1 MNLSPIFWSLLSL
14 WIGLTSPKKEP
25 QTTDYQTVTIMSPDS
40 LYYRRMWKS
49 VDSLLQK
56 GFEKQAL
63 VKITE
68 IYKRAAATQNHPQ
81 LVKAFI
87 HEITLRSTTEEN
99 EPNLYKAL
107 REEAEKQPTPARQV
121 LRHLLAKSYVDYYN
135 NNRWRMED
143 RTATTDE
150 ADKDNPEMWS
160 KRQLLAEAHRL
171 YLASLEDAPA
181 LQKIGIEA
189 WRELFSS
196 SLNPS
201 KDKLKDSPNRRYR
214 PTLYDYLAHA
224 AVDYLISS
232 ESIYEKIVQPF
243 EINSADFFAPLAQ
256 FEKQT
261 LTTKDSA
268 NTQLSAMRILQQL
281 AAFHRQNNRMDALAD
296 LDLKRLDLV
305 NRQATFSDKDK
316 IYEQALAEAEKTY
329 ANTPVAADFAYE
341 QAVLYRERGQKFNR
355 LMPDDPNRFLLKK
368 AIEIAE
374 NAIKK
379 YPQTQGAN
387 NCQQLIQR
395 LKEDNFSVK
404 AEAVNTAQQ
413 PFRLLLTYQN
423 LRQVWCKAVP
433 VTEDERLQMEDWN
446 TREQTLQRLFAKQGV
461 SWNVALPSDDGDM
474 QNHATEIAAPALS
487 FGVHLIIIANN
498 PQFEKND
505 QGKKV
510 AYNVLTISNMA
521 FMERRREGFREYFLA
536 DRTSG
541 APIANASVEVMMRQ
555 YNSRN
560 GRYDNTPYQ
569 TLKTDAEGMVRIAET
584 TETKPANAYYSYVN
598 FVVNFIHPNGKDR
611 LSNASQGTIQFNRS
625 DREQQEQ
632 VRTDAHFFTDRS
644 IYRPGQTIY
653 YKIIV
658 TQVLKGVRRV
668 AANAGTIPVFLFDA
682 NGQEIAKQQITINEF
697 GSGSGSFL
705 APTSGLNG
713 QMRLVA
719 FENSHYF
726 RVEDYKRPK
735 FEVKMDAI
743 AAAIRLGDEVEA
755 TGFAKAYSGAAI
767 DGATVS
773 YRVSRKPYHRFRPW
787 WWYWYPQ
794 DETPTE
800 IAKGTLQT
808 DAAGKFSI
816 KFPAL
821 PDNTTA
827 RNLQPLFDFEISV
840 DVTDINGETQSTTKN
855 IFIGYNAI
863 SLNADISE
871 KIALEKGSEKVKIA
885 ALNAEQQNVPTQG
898 TAKLI
903 KLKAPNRIFRE
914 RLWEQPDLFAI
925 SKEEFY
931 KQFPNDP
938 YAAEHLM
945 PNWEA
950 EKTIGTYNF
959 DTQQQPEISL
969 PVGEAGAYL
978 LEISAKDPFGSAV
991 SSRNYFT
998 VYAEKGGQLPYPTP
1012 LWEAALPSAKGN
1024 SGAVEPSDAARWQIG
1039 SSFTDAYIRYET
1051 EAVNE
1056 IVSSNIL
1063 KISNQTQIQAF
1074 AIEERHRGNIAMRAT
1089 MIRNGRF
1096 YQVSRL
1102 VQVPH
1107 TNKQLNIR
1115 FETFR
1120 NKLLPGEK
1128 EEWRLKIS
1136 NKDNTADR
1144 AIAEMVATLYDAS
1157 LDVFGAHSFDF
1168 PSPPSFGINYNWRG
1182 LTFDNQSFS
1191 LIGRNPYTGNLQQR
1205 YYDQLLMLANGFG
1218 GNNYYMYNRLYSKR
1232 AMARAEMGEPQ
1243 LVMATSAAVMEE
1255 DAAGQEL
1262 LEETAVTS
1270 LAEEKQSDKKFVEQ
1284 PKVRTNFNE
1293 TAFFYP
1299 HLQTD
1304 EEGNLIIRFTLP
1316 ESLTRWKMLGFAHK
1330 KDMRYGFVENELVAQ
1345 KDLMVVPNPPRFFR
1359 ERDEMIFAAKI
1370 TNLSDKELTG
1380 EAQIRFFDAIT
1391 MQPIDV
1397 QMYPRMVEAMSPQA
1411 IAEARSKKSF
1421 TVAKGQS
1428 TAVNWAIQIPDG
1440 TAQAITYRIT
1450 AQAGNFSDGEEMTLP
1465 VLTDRMLLTETL
1477 PLPVRGGQSKTFELK
1492 KLTANSSQSLRH
1504 QSLTLEFTNNPAWYA
1519 LQALPYLMEYPHE
1532 CAEQTFSRFY
1542 ANSIATHVVHSSPQI
1557 KAVFDAWQQQS
1568 GGSALAS
1575 NLQKNEELKYL
1586 LLQETPWV
1594 RQALNEADR
1603 KRTVAV
1609 LFDLMRMTRELESA
1623 ITKLEKM
1630 QYASGGFPWFE
1641 GMPESQWVTQ
1651 HIVAGMGHLNQLG
1664 VLTVRPDAAAANT
1677 KPAYSAPIDA
1687 GRTWA
1692 MLQRAVNFLDQKIF
1706 EEYQNLKKLEKEG
1719 KIKLADMHISYAH
1732 YHYLYMRSFF
1742 RDIEPMPNYKI
1753 AIQYYTEQAEK
1764 YWLKTG
1770 LYTQGMAALALH
1782 RTGKEAVAKTI
1793 VQSLKERAINNE
1805 EMGMYWKANRS
1816 YWWYELPIETQAL
1829 MVEVFSEVAKDSK
1842 TVDDLKVWLLKQ
1854 KQTQDWKTTKATAEA
1869 VYALLLQ
1876 GDNWLA
1882 ENDMADISVGSQKIN
1897 PAKMD
1902 DVKVEAGTGYF
1913 QVKWNRGEIKPEM
1926 GKVTVSKPGKGVAW
1940 GGLYWQY
1947 FEDLDKITPAETPLK
1962 LRKQLYIER
1971 VTDKGLVLEPVTEQ
1985 TPVKI
1990 GDKVKVRIELQTDRA
2005 MEYVH
2010 LKDMRAA
2017 GFEPLNTLS
2026 GYRWQGGLG
2035 YYESTRDAA
2044 TNFFFGWLPQGTHVF
2059 EYALR
2064 ATQAG
2069 NFSNGVATIQC
2080 MYAPEFT
2087 SHSAGIRVQIVE

>member
-1 MNLSPIFWSLLSL
+1 MHFLPFFWSIMSL
-14 WIGLTSPKKEP
+14 WLGLASP
-25 QTTDYQTVTIMSPDS
+25 QTYQQTSDPQLVTNMPPDS

-56 GFEKQAL
+56 SLEKQAL
-63 VKITE
+63 VKVTE
-68 IYKRAAATQNHPQ
+68 IYKRAAAEKNYPQ
-81 LVKAFI
+81 QIKAFVQQI
-87 HEITLRSTTEEN
+87 NLRSTTEE
-99 EPNLYKAL
+99 EEQNLFKAL
-107 REEAEKQPTPARQV
+107 QEETERQPAPAKQV
-121 LRHLLAKSYVDYYN
+121 LRYFLAKSYADYLSN
-135 NNRWRMED
+135 NSWRMED
-143 RTATTDE
+143 RTATADE
-150 ADKDNPEMWS
+150 DRSDNPETWS
-160 KRQLLAEAHRL
+160 KRKLLSEIHRL

-181 LQKIGIEA
+181 LQKIRIEE
-189 WRELFSS
+189 WRELFSARI
-196 SLNPS
+196 NPNKNELEGS
-201 KDKLKDSPNRRYR
+201 RNRRYR
-214 PTLYDYLAHA
+214 PTLYDFLAHA
-224 AVDYLISS
+224 AVDYLINS
-232 ESIYEKIVQPF
+232 ESIYEKVARPF
-243 EINSADFFAPLAQ
+243 EINSAEFFAPLPD
-256 FEKQT
+256 FEK
-261 LTTKDSA
+261 LTFNTPDSA
-268 NTQLSAMRILQQL
+268 NTQLAAVRILQQL
-281 AAFHRQNNRMDALAD
+281 AAFHRLAGNTDALAD
-296 LDLKRLDLV
+296 LDLKRLDLMH
-305 NRQATFSDKDK
+305 RQATFADKDNV
-316 IYEQALAEAEKTY
+316 YEQALAAAEKTY
-329 ANTPVAADFAYE
+329 AGTPVAADFAYE

-355 LMPDDPNRFLLKK
+355 LMPDDPNRFMLKK
-368 AIEIAE
+368 SLEIAE
-374 NAIKK
+374 AAVQK
-379 YPQTQGAN
+379 YPKTQGAN

-395 LKEDNFSVK
+395 LKMSSFSVK
-404 AEAVNTAQQ
+404 AEAVNAAQQ
-413 PFRLLLTYQN
+413 PFRLLLTHQN
-423 LRQVWCKAVP
+423 LPQVWCKAVP
-433 VTEDERLQMEDWN
+433 LTDEDIQQIKNWN
-446 TREQTLQRLFAKQGV
+446 TRDVALRKLFAAQGIT
-461 SWNVALPSDDGDM
+461 WNVALPSDGGDM
-474 QNHATEIAAPALS
+474 QSHATEIAAPALNW
-487 FGVHLIIIANN
+487 GKYLLIVADNQRFANS
-498 PQFEKND
+498 EK
-505 QGKKV
+505 GEKV
-510 AYNVLTISNMA
+510 AYGVLTISDMA
-521 FMERRREGFREYFLA
+521 FMERRHNGLMEYFLA
-536 DRTSG
+536 DRNTG
-541 APIANASVEVMMRQ
+541 APIARAKVEVALRQ
-555 YNSRN
+555 YNYRNSRYE
-560 GRYDNTPYQ
+560 RSPYQ
-569 TLKTDAEGMVRIAET
+569 TLTTDAEGMVRIAERP
-584 TETKPANAYYSYVN
+584 ETKPANMQQGYAN
-598 FVVNFIHPNGKDR
+598 FSVTFIHPNGKDR
-611 LSNASQGTIQFNRS
+611 LSNATEGTIVFNTYGGS
-625 DREQQEQ
+625 PEEKLQ
-632 VRTDAHFFTDRS
+632 THAHFFTDRN

-653 YKIIV
+653 YKVIL
-658 TQVLKGVRRV
+658 TQKQNGERRPLSNADKITV
-668 AANAGTIPVFLFDA
+668 ALFDA
-682 NGQEIAKQQITINEF
+682 NGQQVAQQEVAINEF
-697 GSGSGSFL
+697 GSGSGSFV
-705 APTSGLNG
+705 APTGGLNG
-713 QMRLVA
+713 EMRLVA
-719 FENSHYF
+719 LGNAYYF

-735 FEVKMDAI
+735 FEVKMDAV
-743 AAAIRLGDEVEA
+743 AKAVRLGDEVEA
-755 TGFAKAYSGAAI
+755 TGFAQAYSGAAV
-767 DGATVS
+767 DRAKVN
-773 YRVSRKPYHRFRPW
+773 YRVVRKPYNRFRPW
-787 WWYWYPQ
+787 WWYWYQQ

-821 PDNTTA
+821 PDNATA

-871 KIALEKGSEKVKIA
+871 KIALEKGSEKVKIS
-885 ALNAEQQNVPTQG
+885 ALNAEQQNVATQG

-914 RLWEQPDLFAI
+914 RLWEQPDLFAM
-925 SKEEFY
+925 SREEFY

-950 EKTIGTYNF
+950 EKTIGTFHF
-959 DTQQQPEISL
+959 DTEKQPEISL
-969 PVGEAGAYL
+969 PLAGIGAYL
-978 LEISAKDPFGSAV
+978 LEISAKDPFGSEV
-991 SSRNYFT
+991 SSRRYFT
-998 VYAEKGGQLPYPTP
+998 VYAEKSGQLPYPVA
-1012 LWEAALPSAKGN
+1012 LWEAALPSAKGS

-1039 SSFTDAYIRYET
+1039 SSFSGAYIRYET
-1051 EAVNE
+1051 EAMNE
-1056 IVSSNIL
+1056 LASSNAL
-1063 KISNQTQIQAF
+1063 KISNQAQIQTF
-1074 AIEERHRGNIAMRAT
+1074 AVEERHRGNVAMRAV

-1136 NKDNTADR
+1136 NKDGTADR

-1157 LDVFGAHSFDF
+1157 LDAFGAHSFDF
-1168 PSPPSFGINYNWRG
+1168 PAPPTFGIAYNWRG
-1182 LTFDNQSFS
+1182 QTFGSQSFNQTGS
-1191 LIGRNPYTGNLQQR
+1191 NPYTGNLQYR
-1205 YYDQLLMLANGFG
+1205 YYDALQMLATGIG
-1218 GNNYYMYNRLYSKR
+1218 GMGGYYQRSRILYSKR
-1232 AMARAEMGEPQ
+1232 AVRAEQSDYEISMVSP
-1243 LVMATSAAVMEE
+1243 MEE
-1255 DAAGQEL
+1255 MADDAP
-1262 LEETAVTS
+1262 EENMV
-1270 LAEEKQSDKKFVEQ
+1270 AETVATGSTEDKKPEKKSVEQ

-1304 EEGNLIIRFTLP
+1304 AEGNLIIRFTLP

-1359 ERDEMIFAAKI
+1359 ERDEMVFAAKI

-1411 IAEARSKKSF
+1411 IAEARSKKPF

-1428 TAVNWAIQIPDG
+1428 TAVSWTIQIPDG
-1440 TAQAITYRIT
+1440 TVQAITYRIT

-1477 PLPVRGGQSKTFELK
+1477 PLPVRGGQTKTFELK
-1492 KLTANSSQSLRH
+1492 KLTDSRSQSLRH

-1542 ANSIATHVVHSSPQI
+1542 ANSIATHVVNSSPQI
-1557 KAVFDAWQQQS
+1557 KAVFDTWQQQN

-1609 LFDLMRMTRELESA
+1609 LFDLMRMSRELEA
-1623 ITKLEKM
+1623 ALTKLEKM
-1630 QYASGGFPWFE
+1630 QYPNGGFPWFE
-1641 GMPESQWVTQ
+1641 GMPESRWVTQ
-1651 HIVAGMGHLNQLG
+1651 HIAAGLGHLNRLG
-1664 VLTVRPDAAAANT
+1664 VLTVRPDASVNA
-1677 KPAYSAPIDA
+1677 KPAYNPAIDA
-1687 GRTWA
+1687 NRTWA

-1706 EEYQNLKKLEKEG
+1706 EDYQQLKKLEKEG
-1719 KIKLADMHISYAH
+1719 KIKMSDPHIGYEH

-1742 RDIEPMPNYKI
+1742 GDIEPLPNFKI
-1753 AIQYYTEQAEK
+1753 AIQYFTNQAEQ
-1764 YWLKTG
+1764 YWTKTG
-1770 LYTQGMAALALH
+1770 LYTQGMTALALH
-1782 RTGKEAVAKTI
+1782 RTGRTKTAQTI
-1793 VQSLKERAINNE
+1793 AQSLRERAIVSE

-1829 MVEVFSEVAKDSK
+1829 MIEVFGEVAQDAQA
-1842 TVDDLKVWLLKQ
+1842 VNDLKVWLLKQ

-1882 ENDMADISVGSQKIN
+1882 ETAMADIRVGTQKID
-1897 PAKMD
+1897 PSKID
-1902 DVKVEAGTGYF
+1902 GVKVEAGTGYF

-1926 GKVTVSKPGKGVAW
+1926 GKVTISKPGKGIAW

-1971 VTDKGLVLEPVTEQ
+1971 VTDKGLVLEPITGQ

-1990 GDKVKVRIELQTDRA
+1990 GDKVKVRIELQVDRA

-2044 TNFFFGWLPQGTHVF
+2044 THFFFGWLPQGTHVF

-2069 NFSNGVATIQC
+2069 DFSNGVATIQC

>member
-1 MNLSPIFWSLLSL
+1 MSLLPVFWSLLSL
-14 WIGLTSPKKEP
+14 WLAPASV
-25 QTTDYQTVTIMSPDS
+25 QTHQQASDRQIVTTMPPDS
-40 LYYRRMWKS
+40 LYYRRLWKS

-56 GFEKQAL
+56 RLEKQAL
-63 VKITE
+63 VKVTE
-68 IYKRAAATQNHPQ
+68 IYKRAAAEQNHPQ
-81 LVKAFI
+81 QIKAFVQQI
-87 HEITLRSTTEEN
+87 ALRSTTEEQ
-99 EPNLYKAL
+99 EQNLFKAL
-107 REEAEKQPTPARQV
+107 REEAERQPAPAKQV
-121 LRHLLAKSYVDYYN
+121 LLYFLAKNYADYLSN
-135 NNRWRMED
+135 NLWRLKD
-143 RTATTDE
+143 RTATADE
-150 ADKDNPEMWS
+150 DSSDDPETWS
-160 KRQLLAEAHRL
+160 IRKLRAEIRRL

-181 LQKIGIEA
+181 LQKIRIEE
-189 WRELFSS
+189 WRELFSA
-196 SLNPS
+196 SLNPNQS
-201 KDKLKDSPNRRYR
+201 ELEGSPNRRYR
-214 PTLYDYLAHA
+214 PTLYDFLAHA
-224 AVDYLISS
+224 AVDYLINS
-232 ESIYEKIVQPF
+232 ESIYEKVAQPF
-243 EINSADFFAPLAQ
+243 EIGSAEFFAPLPD
-256 FEKQT
+256 FEK
-261 LTTKDSA
+261 LTFNTRDTA
-268 NTQLSAMRILQQL
+268 NTQLAAVRILQRL
-281 AAFHRQNNRMDALAD
+281 ASFHRQANRMDALAD
-296 LDLKRLDLV
+296 LDLKRLDLMY
-305 NRQATFSDKDK
+305 RHATFADKDNA
-316 IYEQALAEAEKTY
+316 YEQALVAAEKTY
-329 ANTPVAADFAYE
+329 AATPVAADFAYE

-355 LMPDDPNRFLLKK
+355 LMPDDPNRFMLKK
-368 AIEIAE
+368 ALEIAE
-374 NAIKK
+374 AAVKK
-379 YPQTQGAN
+379 YPKTQGAN

-395 LKEDNFSVK
+395 LKMSSFSVK
-404 AEAVNTAQQ
+404 AEAVNPPRQ
-413 PFRLLLTYQN
+413 PFRILLTHQN
-423 LRQVWCKAVP
+423 LPQVWCKAVP
-433 VTEDERLQMEDWN
+433 LTDEDIQQIENWN
-446 TREQTLQRLFAKQGV
+446 TRDVALRKLFAAQGIA
-461 SWNVALPSDDGDM
+461 WNVALPSDGGDM
-474 QNHATEIAAPALS
+474 QSHATEIAAPALNL
-487 FGVHLIIIANN
+487 GKYLLIVADNQRFANS
-498 PQFEKND
+498 EK
-505 QGKKV
+505 GEKV
-510 AYNVLTISNMA
+510 AYGVLTISNMA
-521 FMERRREGFREYFLA
+521 FMERRREGFAEYFLA

-541 APIANASVEVMMRQ
+541 QPVAGAKVEVALRQ
-555 YNSRN
+555 YNYRNSRYE
-560 GRYDNTPYQ
+560 RKPYQ
-569 TLKTDAEGMVRIAET
+569 TLTTDAEGMVRVAERP
-584 TETKPANAYYSYVN
+584 ETKPAGLEQGYADFSVT
-598 FVVNFIHPNGKDR
+598 FIHPDGKDR
-611 LSNASQGTIQFNRS
+611 LSNVAQGTIVFNTYGES
-625 DREQQEQ
+625 PAPQ
-632 VRTDAHFFTDRS
+632 VKTDVHFFTDRS

-653 YKIIV
+653 YKILL
-658 TQVLKGVRRV
+658 TQQLNGERRPL
-668 AANAGTIPVFLFDA
+668 ANAGKITVFLFDA
-682 NGQEIAKQQITINEF
+682 NGQQVAEQEVTINEF

-705 APTSGLNG
+705 APSGGLNG

-719 FENSHYF
+719 LQTSHYF

-735 FEVKMDAI
+735 FEVKTDAL
-743 AAAIRLGDEVEA
+743 AKAVRLGDEAEI
-755 TGFAKAYSGAAI
+755 TGFAKAYSGAAV

-773 YRVSRKPYHRFRPW
+773 YRVVRKPYNRFRPW

-808 DAAGKFSI
+808 DAEGKFSI

-821 PDNTTA
+821 PDNSIA
-827 RNLQPLFDFEISV
+827 RSLQPLFDFEISV
-840 DVTDINGETQSTTKN
+840 DVTDINGETQSTVKN
-855 IFIGYNAI
+855 IFIGYNAL
-863 SLNADISE
+863 SLNADIGE
-871 KIALEKGSEKVKIA
+871 KIALEKGSEKVKIS
-885 ALNAEQQNVPTQG
+885 ALNAEQQNVALQG
-898 TAKLI
+898 TAKLV
-903 KLKAPNRIFRE
+903 KLKAPSRIFRE
-914 RLWEQPDLFAI
+914 RLWEQPDLFAM

-950 EKTIGTYNF
+950 EKTIGTYAF
-959 DTQQQPEISL
+959 DTEKQPEISL

-978 LEISAKDPFGSAV
+978 LEISAKDPFGSQV
-991 SSRNYFT
+991 TSRRYFT
-998 VYAEKGGQLPYPTP
+998 VYSEKSNRLPYPVA
-1012 LWEAALPSAKGN
+1012 LWEAALPSAKGS

-1039 SSFTDAYIRYET
+1039 SSFSDAYIRYET
-1051 EAVNE
+1051 EALNQLA
-1056 IVSSNIL
+1056 SSNVL
-1063 KISNQTQIQAF
+1063 KISNQAQVQTF
-1074 AIEERHRGNIAMRAT
+1074 AVEERHRGNVAMRAV

-1096 YQVSRL
+1096 YQASRL

-1136 NKDNTADR
+1136 NKDGTADR
-1144 AIAEMVATLYDAS
+1144 AAAEMVATLYDAS
-1157 LDVFGAHSFDF
+1157 LDVFGVHEFNF
-1168 PSPPSFGINYNWRG
+1168 PAPPTFGIAYNWRG
-1182 LTFDNQSFS
+1182 QTFGSQSFNQTGS
-1191 LIGRNPYTGNLQQR
+1191 NPYTGGLQQR
-1205 YYDQLLMLANGFG
+1205 YYDQLQWLNASLNPDSRLMFSLS
-1218 GNNYYMYNRLYSKR
+1218 SKR
-1232 AMARAEMGEPQ
+1232 MAARVEEMAMAAP
-1243 LVMATSAAVMEE
+1243 MAAMADGSSEDESTPRVQAA
-1255 DAAGQEL
+1255 AATTNQQQP
-1262 LEETAVTS
+1262 
-1270 LAEEKQSDKKFVEQ
+1270 EKKPVEQ

-1330 KDMRYGFVENELVAQ
+1330 KDMRYGFAENELVAQ

-1359 ERDEMIFAAKI
+1359 ERDEMTFAAKI
-1370 TNLSDKELTG
+1370 TNLSDNALTG

-1411 IAEARSKKSF
+1411 IAEARSKKPF

-1428 TAVNWAIQIPDG
+1428 TAVSWTIQIPDG
-1440 TAQAITYRIT
+1440 TVQAITYRIT

-1465 VLTDRMLLTETL
+1465 VLTDRMLVTETL
-1477 PLPVRGGQSKTFELK
+1477 PLPVRGGQTKTFELK
-1492 KLTANSSQSLRH
+1492 KLTENRSQSLRH

-1557 KAVFDAWQQQS
+1557 KAVFDTWQQQN

-1623 ITKLEKM
+1623 LTKLEKM
-1630 QYASGGFPWFE
+1630 QYPSGGFPWFE
-1641 GMPESQWVTQ
+1641 GMPESRWVTQ
-1651 HIVAGMGHLNQLG
+1651 HIAAGLGHLNRLG
-1664 VLTVRPDAAAANT
+1664 VLTVRPDASANA
-1677 KPAYSAPIDA
+1677 KPAYNAPIDA
-1687 GRTWA
+1687 SRTWA
-1692 MLQRAVNFLDQKIF
+1692 MLQRAVSFLDQKIF
-1706 EEYQNLKKLEKEG
+1706 EDYQQLKKLEKEG
-1719 KIKLADMHISYAH
+1719 KIKMSDPHIGYEH

-1742 RDIEPMPNYKI
+1742 ADIEPLPNFKI
-1753 AIQYYTEQAEK
+1753 AIQYFTNQAEQ
-1764 YWLKTG
+1764 YWTKTG

-1782 RTGKEAVAKTI
+1782 RTGKTEAARTI
-1793 VQSLKERAINNE
+1793 VQSLKERAINSQE
-1805 EMGMYWKANRS
+1805 TGMYWKANRS

-1829 MVEVFSEVAKDSK
+1829 MIEVFAEVAQDAQA
-1842 TVDDLKVWLLKQ
+1842 VNDLKIRLLKQ

-1882 ENDMADISVGSQKIN
+1882 ETAMADIRVGSQKID
-1897 PAKMD
+1897 PARMD
-1902 DVKVEAGTGYF
+1902 EVKVEAGTGYF
-1913 QVKWNRGEIKPEM
+1913 QVKWNRGEIKPDM
-1926 GKVTVSKPGKGVAW
+1926 GKVTVSKPGKGIAW

-1971 VTDKGLVLEPVTEQ
+1971 VTEGGLVLEPITEQ
-1985 TPVKI
+1985 TTVKI
-1990 GDKVKVRIELQTDRA
+1990 GDKVKVRIELHVDRP

-2069 NFSNGVATIQC
+2069 DFSNGIATIQC

-2087 SHSAGIRVQIVE
+2087 AHSAGIRVRIAE

>member
-1 MNLSPIFWSLLSL
+1 
-14 WIGLTSPKKEP
+14 
-25 QTTDYQTVTIMSPDS
+25 MSPDS

-56 GFEKQAL
+56 SLEKQAL
-63 VKITE
+63 VKVTE

-81 LVKAFI
+81 LIKAFI
-87 HEITLRSTTEEN
+87 QEITLRSTTEED
-99 EPNLYKAL
+99 EQNLYKAL
-107 REEAEKQPTPARQV
+107 REEAEKQPAPARQV

-150 ADKDNPEMWS
+150 ADKDNPETWS

-189 WRELFSS
+189 WRELFSG
-196 SLNPS
+196 SLNPG
-201 KDKLKDSPNRRYR
+201 KDELKDSPDRRYR

-224 AVDYLISS
+224 AVDYLINS
-232 ESIYEKIVQPF
+232 ESIYEKIAQPF
-243 EINSADFFAPLAQ
+243 EINSAEFFAPLAQ

-261 LTTKDSA
+261 FTTKDSA
-268 NTQLSAMRILQQL
+268 NTQLAAMRILQQL
-281 AAFHRQNNRMDALAD
+281 AAFHRQANRMDALAD

-305 NRQATFSDKDK
+305 DRQATFGDKDK
-316 IYEQALAEAEKTY
+316 VYEQALIDAEKTY

-368 AIEIAE
+368 SMELAEAAIR
-374 NAIKK
+374 K
-379 YPQTQGAN
+379 YPKTQGAN

-395 LKEDNFSVK
+395 LKEDSFSVK

-433 VTEDERLQMEDWN
+433 VTEDDLQQMEDWN
-446 TREQTLQRLFAKQGV
+446 TRERTLQRLLAKQGI
-461 SWNVALPSDDGDM
+461 SWNVALPSDGGDM
-474 QNHATEIAAPALS
+474 QNHATEIAAAALP
-487 FGVHLIIIANN
+487 FGAHLIIIANN

-505 QGKKV
+505 KGKKV
-510 AYNVLTISNMA
+510 AYNILTISNMA
-521 FMERRREGFREYFLA
+521 FMERRREGFKEYFLA

-541 APIANASVEVMMRQ
+541 APIANATVEVLMRQ
-555 YNSRN
+555 YDSRK
-560 GRYDNTPYQ
+560 GRYDKAPYQ
-569 TLKTDAEGMVRIAET
+569 TLKTDADGMVRIAEH
-584 TETKPANAYYSYVN
+584 TETKPANAYYDYAN
-598 FVVNFIHPNGKDR
+598 FVVTFIHPNGKDR
-611 LSNASQGTIQFNRS
+611 LSNAAQGTVQFNS
-625 DREQQEQ
+625 GFKKPEEKDQAN
-632 VRTDAHFFTDRS
+632 AHFFTDRS

-653 YKIIV
+653 YK
-658 TQVLKGVRRV
+658 VLLTSLRNGQRLPIDNVDI
-668 AANAGTIPVFLFDA
+668 TVFLFDA
-682 NGQEIAKQQITINEF
+682 NGQEVAKQEIAINEF

-719 FENSHYF
+719 LHLEQDAYYF

-773 YRVSRKPYHRFRPW
+773 YRVSRKPYNRFRPW
-787 WWYWYPQ
+787 WWYWYSQ

-808 DAAGKFSI
+808 DATGKFSI

-821 PDNTTA
+821 PDNATA

-840 DVTDINGETQSTTKN
+840 DVTDINGETQSTVKN

-871 KIALEKGSEKVKIA
+871 KIALEKGSEKVKIT
-885 ALNAEQQNVPTQG
+885 ALNAEQQNVATQG

-931 KQFPNDP
+931 KQFPDDP

-945 PNWEA
+945 PNWEV

-998 VYAEKGGQLPYPTP
+998 VYAEKGGQLPYPVA
-1012 LWEAALPSAKGN
+1012 LWEAALPSAKGSN
-1024 SGAVEPSDAARWQIG
+1024 SAVEPSDAARWQIG
-1039 SSFTDAYIRYET
+1039 SGFSGAHIRYET
-1051 EAVNE
+1051 EAVNT
-1056 IVSSNIL
+1056 IASSNVL
-1063 KISNQTQIQAF
+1063 KISNQTQIQTF
-1074 AIEERHRGNIAMRAT
+1074 GIEERHRGNVAMRAT

-1157 LDVFGAHSFDF
+1157 LDVFGAHSFGF

-1182 LTFDNQSFS
+1182 LTFDDQSFN
-1191 LIGRNPYTGNLQQR
+1191 LIGSNPYTGSLQQR
-1205 YYDQLLMLANGFG
+1205 YYDQLLMLARGIG
-1218 GNNYYMYNRLYSKR
+1218 GGDYYMYSRRLYSKK
-1232 AMARAEMGEPQ
+1232 AARAEMADMQVAMAAPEEGMDEAEKVLGFGEEGGT
-1243 LVMATSAAVMEE
+1243 LAEV
-1255 DAAGQEL
+1255 
-1262 LEETAVTS
+1262 AVTGS
-1270 LAEEKQSDKKFVEQ
+1270 SAEEKQSDKKSVEQ
-1284 PKVRTNFNE
+1284 PKVRSNFNE
-1293 TAFFYP
+1293 MAFFYP

-1304 EEGNLIIRFTLP
+1304 AEGNLIIRFTLP

-1359 ERDEMIFAAKI
+1359 ERDEMTFTAKI

-1428 TAVNWAIQIPDG
+1428 TAVSWAIQIPDG

-1492 KLTANSSQSLRH
+1492 KLTNNSSQSLRH

-1542 ANSIATHVVHSSPQI
+1542 ANSIATHVVNSSPQI
-1557 KAVFDAWQQQS
+1557 KAVFDTWQQQN

-1630 QYASGGFPWFE
+1630 QYPSGGFPWFE

-1664 VLTVRPDAAAANT
+1664 VLTVRPNAAANT
-1677 KPAYSAPIDA
+1677 KPAYQAPIDA

-1706 EEYQNLKKLEKEG
+1706 EEYQYLKKLEKEG

-1742 RDIEPMPNYKI
+1742 ADIEPMPNYKI
-1753 AIQYYTEQAEK
+1753 AIQYYTGQAEK
-1764 YWLKTG
+1764 YWPQTG

-1782 RTGKEAVAKTI
+1782 RSGKEAVAKTI
-1793 VQSLKERAINNE
+1793 AQSLKERAINNE

-1829 MVEVFSEVAKDSK
+1829 MVEVFSEVAKDGK

-1882 ENDMADISVGSQKIN
+1882 ETAMADIRVGSQKID
-1897 PAKMD
+1897 PAQME

-1913 QVKWNRGEIKPEM
+1913 QMKWNRGEIKPDM

-1971 VTDKGLVLEPVTEQ
+1971 VTDKGLVLQPITEQ

-2069 NFSNGVATIQC
+2069 DFSNGVATIQC

-2087 SHSAGIRVQIVE
+2087 SHSAGIRVRIVE